1 MIDLHIH
8 TTFSDGALSPE
19 SIIDL
24 ALERNLKS
32 IAITDHDTVN
42 GLVYLS
48 DNNIPNKNLEIING
62 IEFSS
67 EYKGI
72 EIHLL
77 GYFIDIYDKELRDFL
92 KGLEASRDARN
103 KALVEKLNSIGLDIT
118 MEFVASL
125 STEALVT
132 KAHFGQALVEKKY
145 CKTNKEAFDLYLG
158 KGKPGDVE
166 RSLLDY
172 KKSIELITN
181 AGGVTV
187 LAHPML
193 YKLSNKEIEDMV
205 KGLKED
211 GLFGLECYYSSHQ
224 ATQTNFLKGLAE
236 KYDLLETAGSDF
248 HGPARTEVL
257 GHMNLGNQV
266 GSEVLDNIKEKAK
279 H

>member
-19 SIIDL
+19 GIIEL
-24 ALERNLKS
+24 AKERNLKS

-42 GLVYLS
+42 GLVYLNENKIS
-48 DNNIPNKNLEIING
+48 PNDLEIING

-67 EYKGI
+67 EYNGL

-77 GYFIDIYDKELRDFL
+77 GYFIDIENKELCEFL
-92 KGLEASRDARN
+92 KGLENSRDARN
-103 KALVEKLNSIGLDIT
+103 NALVEKLNSIGLDIT

-125 STEALVT
+125 ATEALVT

-166 RSLLDY
+166 RSLIDY
-172 KKSIELITN
+172 KKSIELIKN

-193 YKLSNKEIEDMV
+193 YKLSNKELENMIKV
-205 KGLKED
+205 LKAD
-211 GLFGLECYYSSHQ
+211 GLFGIECYYSSHK
-224 ATQTNFLKGLAE
+224 ASQTTLLKSLAN
-236 KYDLLETAGSDF
+236 KYDLVQTAGSDF
-248 HGPARTEVL
+248 HGPARTETL
-257 GHMNLGNQV
+257 GFMNLGKQV
-266 GSEVLDNIKEKAK
+266 GSEVLDIVKDKIG
-279 H
+279 